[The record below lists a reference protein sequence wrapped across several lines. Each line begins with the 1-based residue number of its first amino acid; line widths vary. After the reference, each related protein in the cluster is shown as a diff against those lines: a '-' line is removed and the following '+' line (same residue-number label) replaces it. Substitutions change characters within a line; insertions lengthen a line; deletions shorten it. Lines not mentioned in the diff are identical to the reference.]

1 MRGSAVA
8 AGDSPDEALPHP
20 SPLKAGARIRQYR
33 IGKLLRRDALG
44 ITYACRD
51 MALERDVAITEYLPV
66 GVAVRDGDTAVVPC
80 PTRWAEDFRW
90 GCNRFLAEAR
100 ILNELAGTPA
110 IVGVYDALEAH
121 GTAYVVTRPVRGQT
135 LAMRLARSG
144 MLPCD
149 AVERLLPPLLEGLDR
164 AHARDLL
171 HLNITPS
178 TIVID
183 RWNRPTL
190 IDFRAVTAA
199 LAARRQVTVAHS
211 PGYAA
216 VELISDG
223 HTGPATDIYA
233 LAATL
238 YRCVTA
244 AAPPPVINRLT
255 EPMAPA
261 TEQAMG
267 RYPHGLLAAIDAGLA
282 FRSADRPASI
292 AGWRPVF
299 NTRAPIPV
307 SPDVAAL
314 VPTIAPSPSAALDT
328 AEPQPRLDDGAP
340 AATAWASLT
349 GRRSSMAAPID
360 LSPLR
365 AKLRATHGG
374 ASRRVSAIVANVSAA
389 RLRRHSRTVLRA
401 TSTALRDRLSSLVA
415 YVRDDG
421 GRTNARMAAAGLSVL
436 VVTMGLAASKTLQPE
451 PEPDVTRP
459 DRPTVSQEA
468 AAVRQREEAETK
480 TRLDAQRRQEEAA
493 ARRAQEDADR
503 QAAAAR
509 AEAEARQQTEAAA
522 IARAAADARRQQEEA
537 ARQAAAARAEAEAR
551 QQAEARARAE
561 AAAQQRAAAAAAM
574 REQAEAAARR
584 QAEDEARRLAAEKAA
599 AVERQQ
605 QAEAAERGLALTPRD
620 RGRVQVAL
628 TALGFDT
635 AGIDEV
641 FGPRTRQMVG
651 SWQKRQGMPETGFLT
666 AAQIAILVRQAA
678 PALARYDAE
687 ETRPAN
693 NPRRAELADTTDTGQ
708 RPVTAARGATSD
720 VPVTAA
726 LAPGPNADPS
736 TQSAEYRGSR
746 RIPLYG
752 SSDPRMY
759 AEYTLILRVA
769 RSTVSGVVTRY
780 CPACASDGGEERKS
794 YSCGAEALRFGGG
807 FSLHCDPIS
816 VWGDLKSA
824 RIHHSANVGGIPIPL
839 TRVDDGG

>member
-1 MRGSAVA
+1 MA

-51 MALERDVAITEYLPV
+51 MALERDVAITEYLPS

-121 GTAYVVTRPVRGQT
+121 GTAYVVTHPMRGQT
-135 LAMRLARSG
+135 LAMRLARYG
-144 MLPCD
+144 TLPRD
-149 AVERLLPPLLEGLDR
+149 AVERLLPPLLVGLDR

-261 TEQAMG
+261 AQQAIG

-307 SPDVAAL
+307 PSDVAAL
-314 VPTIAPSPSAALDT
+314 VPTVAPSPSAALDT

-340 AATAWASLT
+340 AATTWATLT
-349 GRRSSMAAPID
+349 GRLSSMATPID
-360 LSPLR
+360 LGPLR
-365 AKLRATHGG
+365 AKLRATHRG
-374 ASRRVSAIVANVSAA
+374 ASRRVSALVANVSAA
-389 RLRRHSRTVLRA
+389 RLHRHSRTVLRA

-421 GRTNARMAAAGLSVL
+421 GRTNARMAVAGLAVL

-451 PEPDVTRP
+451 HEPDVTRP

-468 AAVRQREEAETK
+468 AALRQREEAEAK
-480 TRLDAQRRQEEAA
+480 TRLDAQRRQDE
-493 ARRAQEDADR
+493 
-503 QAAAAR
+503 AAAR
-509 AEAEARQQTEAAA
+509 AEAEARQQAEAAA
-522 IARAAADARRQQEEA
+522 RARAEADARRQQEEA
-537 ARQAAAARAEAEAR
+537 ARQAAAMRAEAEAR
-551 QQAEARARAE
+551 QQAEADARARAE

-605 QAEAAERGLALTPRD
+605 QAEAAERALALTPRD

-666 AAQIAILVRQAA
+666 AAQLAILVRQSAA
-678 PALARYDAE
+678 AVARYDAE
-687 ETRPAN
+687 ETRPASN
-693 NPRRAELADTTDTGQ
+693 LRRAELADTTDTGQ

-726 LAPGPNADPS
+726 LAPAPNADPS

-759 AEYTLILRVA
+759 AEYTVILRVA